1 MTLAGTRGD
10 SWARTV
16 LVAAV
21 VANLVVL
28 YWPRPVSDGGIP
40 YADKIVHLGIFAVV
54 VVAGVRARVPLAW
67 LVGLLAVHA
76 VSSELVQH
84 WLLANR
90 TGDPADVA
98 ADLLGVAVG
107 AAVAWK
113 LAARTAV
120 APTRSGG
127 SLST

>member
-1 MTLAGTRGD
+1 MTLTGTRGD
-10 SWARTV
+10 GWARAA

-28 YWPRPVSDGGIP
+28 YWPGPVSDGGIP
-40 YADKIVHLGIFAVV
+40 FADKIVHVGIFAVV
-54 VVAGVRARVPLAW
+54 AVAGVRAGVPLAW
-67 LVGLLAVHA
+67 LAGLLAVHA

-90 TGDPADVA
+90 SGDPADVA
-98 ADLLGVAVG
+98 ADLLGVG
-107 AAVAWK
+107 LGLAVAWK

-120 APTRSGG
+120 AATRSGG
-127 SLST
+127 SLSA